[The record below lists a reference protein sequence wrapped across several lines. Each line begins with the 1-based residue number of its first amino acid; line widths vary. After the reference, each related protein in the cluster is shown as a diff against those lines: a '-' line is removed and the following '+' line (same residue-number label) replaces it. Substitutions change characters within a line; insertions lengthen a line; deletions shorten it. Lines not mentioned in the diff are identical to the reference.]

1 MKAIFKSDIGKVR
14 KINQDWAEIR
24 NFQDNSCLVIVCDG
38 IGGTSGG
45 EVASKAAALEV
56 CDYFEKNQKLE
67 IKSRILESIKSANDK
82 ILQIAKSD
90 NKISDLGT
98 TCVITFV
105 QNNDLYV
112 ANVGDSR
119 AYLIS
124 ENKIKQI
131 TNDHSVVN
139 ELLMQ
144 GKITSDEAKIANN
157 KNIITRALGSLNST
171 PDFYEMNIRFPK
183 KSFMFLGGLNK
194 LVNKRR
200 TAPRAYGLLIGCGEH
215 DIAAAQPISRRWHE
229 SEPDS
234 KLKIFEGAGHLVN
247 MDVPDTFNEVM
258 TQFIEENK

>member
-24 NFQDNSCLVIVCDG
+24 NFQDNSCLVVVCDG

-45 EVASKAAALEV
+45 EVASEAAALEV

-105 QNNDLYV
+105 QNDNLYV

-124 ENKIKQI
+124 EDKIKQI

-144 GKITSDEAKIANN
+144 GKIASDEAKIANN

-171 PDFYEMNIRFPK
+171 PDFYEMNIKNNDKILICTDGLTNCLSNEEIYNILTKNSPEK
-183 KSFMFLGGLNK
+183 AIEVLITNANKNGGTDNI
-194 LVNKRR
+194 
-200 TAPRAYGLLIGCGEH
+200 TAALI
-215 DIAAAQPISRRWHE
+215 
-229 SEPDS
+229 
-234 KLKIFEGAGHLVN
+234 F
-247 MDVPDTFNEVM
+247 
-258 TQFIEENK
+258 

>member
-24 NFQDNSCLVIVCDG
+24 NFQDNSCLVVVCDG

-98 TCVITFV
+98 TCVVAFLK
-105 QNNDLYV
+105 NNDLYV

-157 KNIITRALGSLNST
+157 KNIITRALGSLNSI
-171 PDFYEMNIRFPK
+171 PDFYEMNIKNDDKILICTDGLTNCLSNEEIYNILTKNSPEK
-183 KSFMFLGGLNK
+183 AVDVLINNANQNGGTENI
-194 LVNKRR
+194 
-200 TAPRAYGLLIGCGEH
+200 TAALI
-215 DIAAAQPISRRWHE
+215 
-229 SEPDS
+229 
-234 KLKIFEGAGHLVN
+234 F
-247 MDVPDTFNEVM
+247 
-258 TQFIEENK
+258 

>member
-1 MKAIFKSDIGKVR
+1 MKAIFKSDIGRVR

-98 TCVITFV
+98 TCVVAFLK
-105 QNNDLYV
+105 NNDLYV

-171 PDFYEMNIRFPK
+171 PDFYEMNIKNNDKILICTDGLTNCLSNEEIYNILTKNSPEK
-183 KSFMFLGGLNK
+183 AIEVLITNANQNGGTDNI
-194 LVNKRR
+194 
-200 TAPRAYGLLIGCGEH
+200 TAALI
-215 DIAAAQPISRRWHE
+215 
-229 SEPDS
+229 
-234 KLKIFEGAGHLVN
+234 F
-247 MDVPDTFNEVM
+247 
-258 TQFIEENK
+258 

>member
-98 TCVITFV
+98 TCVVAFLK
-105 QNNDLYV
+105 NNDLYV

-124 ENKIKQI
+124 EDKIKQI

-171 PDFYEMNIRFPK
+171 PDFYEMNIKNNDKILICTDGLTNCLSNEEIYDILTKNSPEK
-183 KSFMFLGGLNK
+183 AIEVLITNANQNGGTDNI
-194 LVNKRR
+194 
-200 TAPRAYGLLIGCGEH
+200 TAALI
-215 DIAAAQPISRRWHE
+215 
-229 SEPDS
+229 
-234 KLKIFEGAGHLVN
+234 F
-247 MDVPDTFNEVM
+247 
-258 TQFIEENK
+258 

>member
-1 MKAIFKSDIGKVR
+1 MKAIFKSDIGRVR

-24 NFQDNSCLVIVCDG
+24 NFQDNSCLVVVCDG

-98 TCVITFV
+98 TCVVAFLK
-105 QNNDLYV
+105 NNDLYV

-171 PDFYEMNIRFPK
+171 PDFYEMNIKNNDKILICTDGLTNCLSNEEIYNILTKNSPEK
-183 KSFMFLGGLNK
+183 AIEVLITNANKNGGTDNI
-194 LVNKRR
+194 
-200 TAPRAYGLLIGCGEH
+200 TAALI
-215 DIAAAQPISRRWHE
+215 
-229 SEPDS
+229 
-234 KLKIFEGAGHLVN
+234 F
-247 MDVPDTFNEVM
+247 
-258 TQFIEENK
+258 

>member
-1 MKAIFKSDIGKVR
+1 MKAIFKSDIGRVR
-14 KINQDWAEIR
+14 KVNQDWAEIR
-24 NFQDNSCLVIVCDG
+24 NFQDNSCLVVVCDG

-98 TCVITFV
+98 TCVVAFLK
-105 QNNDLYV
+105 NNDLYV

-124 ENKIKQI
+124 EDKIKQI

-171 PDFYEMNIRFPK
+171 PDFYEMNIKNNDKILICTDGLTNCLSNEEINNILTKNSPEK
-183 KSFMFLGGLNK
+183 AIEVLITNANQNGGTDNI
-194 LVNKRR
+194 
-200 TAPRAYGLLIGCGEH
+200 TAALI
-215 DIAAAQPISRRWHE
+215 
-229 SEPDS
+229 
-234 KLKIFEGAGHLVN
+234 F
-247 MDVPDTFNEVM
+247 
-258 TQFIEENK
+258 

>member
-45 EVASKAAALEV
+45 EVASEAAALEV

-98 TCVITFV
+98 TCVVAFLK
-105 QNNDLYV
+105 NNDLYV

-124 ENKIKQI
+124 EDKIKQI

-157 KNIITRALGSLNST
+157 KNIITRALGSLNSI
-171 PDFYEMNIRFPK
+171 PDFYEMNIKNDDKILICTDGLTNCLSNEEIYNILTKNSPEK
-183 KSFMFLGGLNK
+183 AIEVLITNANQNGGTDNI
-194 LVNKRR
+194 
-200 TAPRAYGLLIGCGEH
+200 TAALI
-215 DIAAAQPISRRWHE
+215 
-229 SEPDS
+229 
-234 KLKIFEGAGHLVN
+234 F
-247 MDVPDTFNEVM
+247 
-258 TQFIEENK
+258 

>member
-24 NFQDNSCLVIVCDG
+24 NFQDNSCLVVVCDG

-45 EVASKAAALEV
+45 EVASEAAALEV

-98 TCVITFV
+98 TCVVAFLK
-105 QNNDLYV
+105 NNDLYV

-124 ENKIKQI
+124 EDKIKQI

-171 PDFYEMNIRFPK
+171 PDFYEMNIKNNDKILICTDGLTNCLSNEEIYNILTKNSPEK
-183 KSFMFLGGLNK
+183 AIEVLITNANQNGGTDNI
-194 LVNKRR
+194 
-200 TAPRAYGLLIGCGEH
+200 TAALI
-215 DIAAAQPISRRWHE
+215 
-229 SEPDS
+229 
-234 KLKIFEGAGHLVN
+234 F
-247 MDVPDTFNEVM
+247 
-258 TQFIEENK
+258 

>member
-1 MKAIFKSDIGKVR
+1 MKAIFKSDIGRVR
-14 KINQDWAEIR
+14 KVNQDWAEIR
-24 NFQDNSCLVIVCDG
+24 NFQDNSCLVVVCDG

-98 TCVITFV
+98 TCVVAFLK
-105 QNNDLYV
+105 NNDLYV

-124 ENKIKQI
+124 EDKIKQI

-171 PDFYEMNIRFPK
+171 PDFYEMNIKNNDKILICTDGLTNCLSNEEIYNILTKNSPEK
-183 KSFMFLGGLNK
+183 AIEVLITNANQNGGTDNI
-194 LVNKRR
+194 
-200 TAPRAYGLLIGCGEH
+200 TAALI
-215 DIAAAQPISRRWHE
+215 
-229 SEPDS
+229 
-234 KLKIFEGAGHLVN
+234 F
-247 MDVPDTFNEVM
+247 
-258 TQFIEENK
+258 

>member
-1 MKAIFKSDIGKVR
+1 MKAIFKSDIGKIR

-45 EVASKAAALEV
+45 EVASKAAAFEV

-90 NKISDLGT
+90 NKIPDLGT
-98 TCVITFV
+98 TCVVTFV

-131 TNDHSVVN
+131 TCDHSVVN

-144 GKITSDEAKIANN
+144 GKITSDEAQNSNN
-157 KNIITRALGSLNST
+157 KNIITRALGCSNST
-171 PDFYEMNIRFPK
+171 PDFYEMNIKNNDKILICTDGLTNCLSNEEIYDILTKNSPEK
-183 KSFMFLGGLNK
+183 AIDVLINNANQNGGTDNI
-194 LVNKRR
+194 
-200 TAPRAYGLLIGCGEH
+200 TAALI
-215 DIAAAQPISRRWHE
+215 
-229 SEPDS
+229 
-234 KLKIFEGAGHLVN
+234 F
-247 MDVPDTFNEVM
+247 
-258 TQFIEENK
+258 

>member
-24 NFQDNSCLVIVCDG
+24 NFQDNSCLVVVCDG

-67 IKSRILESIKSANDK
+67 IKSRILESIKSANNK

-90 NKISDLGT
+90 NKIPDLGT
-98 TCVITFV
+98 TCVVAFLK
-105 QNNDLYV
+105 NNDLYV

-131 TNDHSVVN
+131 TNDHSVIN

-171 PDFYEMNIRFPK
+171 PDFYEMNIKNNDKILICTDGLTNCLSNEEIYNILTKNSPEK
-183 KSFMFLGGLNK
+183 AIEVLINNANQNGGTDNI
-194 LVNKRR
+194 
-200 TAPRAYGLLIGCGEH
+200 TAALI
-215 DIAAAQPISRRWHE
+215 
-229 SEPDS
+229 
-234 KLKIFEGAGHLVN
+234 F
-247 MDVPDTFNEVM
+247 
-258 TQFIEENK
+258 

>member
-24 NFQDNSCLVIVCDG
+24 NFQDNSCLVVVCDG

-98 TCVITFV
+98 TCVVAFLK
-105 QNNDLYV
+105 NNDLYV

-171 PDFYEMNIRFPK
+171 PDFYEMNIKNNDKILICTDGLTNCLSNEEIYNILTKNSPEK
-183 KSFMFLGGLNK
+183 AIEVLITNANQNGGTDNI
-194 LVNKRR
+194 
-200 TAPRAYGLLIGCGEH
+200 TAALI
-215 DIAAAQPISRRWHE
+215 
-229 SEPDS
+229 
-234 KLKIFEGAGHLVN
+234 F
-247 MDVPDTFNEVM
+247 
-258 TQFIEENK
+258 

>member
-14 KINQDWAEIR
+14 KINQDWAEIK

-98 TCVITFV
+98 TCVVAFLK
-105 QNNDLYV
+105 NNDLYV

-124 ENKIKQI
+124 EDKIKQI

-157 KNIITRALGSLNST
+157 KNIITRALGSLNSI
-171 PDFYEMNIRFPK
+171 PDFYEMNIKNDDKILICTDGLTNCLSNEEIYNILTKNSPEK
-183 KSFMFLGGLNK
+183 AIEVLINNANQNGGTDNI
-194 LVNKRR
+194 
-200 TAPRAYGLLIGCGEH
+200 TAALI
-215 DIAAAQPISRRWHE
+215 
-229 SEPDS
+229 
-234 KLKIFEGAGHLVN
+234 F
-247 MDVPDTFNEVM
+247 
-258 TQFIEENK
+258 

>member
-24 NFQDNSCLVIVCDG
+24 NFQDNSCLVVVCDG

-98 TCVITFV
+98 TCVVAFLK
-105 QNNDLYV
+105 NNDLYV

-124 ENKIKQI
+124 EDKIKQI
-131 TNDHSVVN
+131 INDHSVVN

-157 KNIITRALGSLNST
+157 KNIITRALGSLNSI
-171 PDFYEMNIRFPK
+171 PDFYEMNIK
-183 KSFMFLGGLNK
+183 NDDKILICTDGLTNCLSNEEIYNILTKNSLEKAIEVLINNANQNGGTDNI
-194 LVNKRR
+194 
-200 TAPRAYGLLIGCGEH
+200 TAALI
-215 DIAAAQPISRRWHE
+215 
-229 SEPDS
+229 
-234 KLKIFEGAGHLVN
+234 F
-247 MDVPDTFNEVM
+247 
-258 TQFIEENK
+258 

>member
-24 NFQDNSCLVIVCDG
+24 NFQDNSCLVVVCDG

-98 TCVITFV
+98 TCVVAFLK
-105 QNNDLYV
+105 NNDLYV

-124 ENKIKQI
+124 EDKIKQI

-171 PDFYEMNIRFPK
+171 PDFYEMNIKNNDKILICTDGLTNCLSNEEIYNILTKNSPEK
-183 KSFMFLGGLNK
+183 AIEVLITNANQNGGTDNI
-194 LVNKRR
+194 
-200 TAPRAYGLLIGCGEH
+200 TAALI
-215 DIAAAQPISRRWHE
+215 
-229 SEPDS
+229 
-234 KLKIFEGAGHLVN
+234 F
-247 MDVPDTFNEVM
+247 
-258 TQFIEENK
+258 

>member
-24 NFQDNSCLVIVCDG
+24 NFQDNSCLVVVCDG

-98 TCVITFV
+98 TCVVAFLK
-105 QNNDLYV
+105 NNYLYV

-157 KNIITRALGSLNST
+157 KNIITRALGSLNSI
-171 PDFYEMNIRFPK
+171 PDFYEMNIKNNDKILICTDGLTNCLSNEEIYDILTKNSPEK
-183 KSFMFLGGLNK
+183 AVDVLINNANQNGGTENI
-194 LVNKRR
+194 
-200 TAPRAYGLLIGCGEH
+200 TAALI
-215 DIAAAQPISRRWHE
+215 
-229 SEPDS
+229 
-234 KLKIFEGAGHLVN
+234 F
-247 MDVPDTFNEVM
+247 
-258 TQFIEENK
+258 

>member
-24 NFQDNSCLVIVCDG
+24 NFQDNSCLVVVCDG

-98 TCVITFV
+98 TCVVAFLK
-105 QNNDLYV
+105 NNDLYV

-124 ENKIKQI
+124 EDKIKQI

-157 KNIITRALGSLNST
+157 KNIITRALGSLNSI
-171 PDFYEMNIRFPK
+171 PDFYEMNIK
-183 KSFMFLGGLNK
+183 NDDKILICTDGLTNCLSNEEIYNILTKNSLEKAIEVLINNANQNGGTDNI
-194 LVNKRR
+194 
-200 TAPRAYGLLIGCGEH
+200 TAALI
-215 DIAAAQPISRRWHE
+215 
-229 SEPDS
+229 
-234 KLKIFEGAGHLVN
+234 F
-247 MDVPDTFNEVM
+247 
-258 TQFIEENK
+258 

>member
-98 TCVITFV
+98 TCVVAFLK
-105 QNNDLYV
+105 NNDLYV

-124 ENKIKQI
+124 EDKIKQI

-157 KNIITRALGSLNST
+157 KNIITRALGSLNSI
-171 PDFYEMNIRFPK
+171 PDFYEMNIKNDDKILICTDGLTNCLSNEEIYNILTKNSPEK
-183 KSFMFLGGLNK
+183 AIEVLITNANQNGGTDNI
-194 LVNKRR
+194 
-200 TAPRAYGLLIGCGEH
+200 TAALI
-215 DIAAAQPISRRWHE
+215 
-229 SEPDS
+229 
-234 KLKIFEGAGHLVN
+234 F
-247 MDVPDTFNEVM
+247 
-258 TQFIEENK
+258 

>member
-98 TCVITFV
+98 TCVVAFLK
-105 QNNDLYV
+105 NNDLYV

-157 KNIITRALGSLNST
+157 KNIITRALGSLNSI
-171 PDFYEMNIRFPK
+171 PDFYEMNIKNDDKILICTDGLTNCLSNEEIYNILTKNSPEK
-183 KSFMFLGGLNK
+183 AIEVLINNANQNGGTDNI
-194 LVNKRR
+194 
-200 TAPRAYGLLIGCGEH
+200 TAALI
-215 DIAAAQPISRRWHE
+215 
-229 SEPDS
+229 
-234 KLKIFEGAGHLVN
+234 F
-247 MDVPDTFNEVM
+247 
-258 TQFIEENK
+258 